1 MKILKIPFNT
11 LLAILLLA
19 PLLLV
24 SSARAS
30 VIVGGSTLL
39 NQSYLDTLENWLG
52 QGDFKLTNIYTKA
65 PGDIG
70 VDFHAAADGKGPTF
84 AVMSAQASDGS
95 WKTVGG
101 YNPISWDSSGQPHF
115 TPDPADWNAF
125 IFNLS
130 DSVLRRQST
139 VGQTTNRA
147 FDGPFFGTIPLG
159 PDLGVGADLSSAYSW
174 GWSYGDAFNAAT
186 GTVGSDY
193 QRSIIDGTIN
203 AGAFGVPL
211 AMLEVFSV
219 SQIAAIPEPETV
231 TLMLAGL
238 GVLMLRARRSR
249 SGGGNGS
256 RNSNSNGS
264 DSASGSGYCAGTSQ
278 PPASAL

>member
-1 MKILKIPFNT
+1 MKTLKT
-11 LLAILLLA
+11 LRTHVATLLLA
-19 PLLLV
+19 PLLLAAALV
-24 SSARAS
+24 ASSAHAS

-39 NQSYLDTLENWLG
+39 NQSYLDTLETWLG

-65 PGDIG
+65 PGDLG

-84 AVMSAQASDGS
+84 AVMSALASDGS
-95 WKTVGG
+95 GWKTVGG
-101 YNPISWDSSGQPHF
+101 YNPLSWDSSGQPHF

-203 AGAFGVPL
+203 PGAIGVPL

-219 SQIAAIPEPETV
+219 SQIAAIPEPETI

-238 GVLMLRARRSR
+238 GALLLRNRSLGRGSIVWRRDR
-249 SGGGNGS
+249 
-256 RNSNSNGS
+256 
-264 DSASGSGYCAGTSQ
+264 A
-278 PPASAL
+278 